1 MVEHNTSCKG
11 FCKECQR
18 THHLPAEP
26 AETEAKQLMLHLKQH
41 QRIDFHRPHTAAEDT
56 ATNYLY
62 GNARGKMFGVLV
74 CETKQGARQTLK
86 AFSGQYNGMW
96 EVDGWVP
103 PLFNVGQFWEF
114 LTPIEKEIKKLGR
127 ILQTLVVG
135 SLQYQKVQQQRKRLS
150 QSLMKDIHGLY
161 RLHNF
166 HNKQCSL
173 EDVVGPHTGIPT
185 GTGDCCAPKLLNY
198 AAVNNL
204 KPIGL
209 AEFYWGKANKSATRS
224 QGAFYPACKEK
235 CGPILG
241 FLLCGIDTL

>member
-1 MVEHNTSCKG
+1 MAESDTSCKG
-11 FCKECQR
+11 FCKQCGC
-18 THHLPAEP
+18 THILPAGL
-26 AETEAKQLMLHLKQH
+26 AEKEAKELMNLLKQH
-41 QRIDFHRPHTAAEDT
+41 QRIDFQHPRT
-56 ATNYLY
+56 ATETTATDYLY
-62 GNARGKMFGVLV
+62 GKARGKMFGVLV
-74 CETKQGARQTLK
+74 CETQQGTHQTLK

-103 PLFNVGQFWEF
+103 PLFNVGQFWEL
-114 LTPIEKEIKKLGR
+114 LTPIEREIKERGR
-127 ILQTLVVG
+127 TLLTLASG
-135 SLQYQKVQQQRKRLS
+135 SPQYQKVQQQRKKLS
-150 QSLMKDIHGLY
+150 QVLMKEIHSLY
-161 RLHNF
+161 HLHNF
-166 HNKQCSL
+166 QNKQCSL
-173 EDVVGPHTGIPT
+173 AEVVGPHTGIPT

-224 QGAFYPACKEK
+224 QGAFYPPCTDK